1 MKLLALDVFKVV
13 PDPITA
19 YEMCILSLHCETC
32 NVATVYTLAYVSNI
46 IAGKNYRYI
55 IKERL

>member
-13 PDPITA
+13 PDPISA

-46 IAGKNYRYI
+46 IAGKNF
-55 IKERL
+55 K